1 MVISFVAGTLLVI
14 GWIVVA
20 FVIAVPAGWV
30 HLLLAAGTVMIARGI
45 VLSPAAKAGADVTR
59 ADRGGQ
65 GRTEADKR

>member
-20 FVIAVPAGWV
+20 FVIAVTAGWV

-45 VLSPAAKAGADVTR
+45 VLSPAAGKTD
-59 ADRGGQ
+59 GQ
-65 GRTEADKR
+65 TDGQTDKGQSS